1 MLNTILSSANILET
15 LLKIFL
21 LCDLMTASA
30 MFKKILAEFSKVFN
44 SEKSLIYALPK
55 FN

>member
-1 MLNTILSSANILET
+1 MLNTILSSANILDT

-21 LCDLMTASA
+21 LCDLMIAFA

-44 SEKSLIYALPK
+44 SEKSLIYTLPK